1 MNPLQPLLTKVFV
14 EPINEVQSSQSN
26 IKIPISS
33 LLKGKVLFVGTT
45 CTDALKPGQ
54 TVLYEKGQGNP
65 FHHEGVDG
73 LFFEEKQLISIL

>member
-1 MNPLQPLLTKVFV
+1 MNPLQPLFSKVYV
-14 EPINEVQSSQSN
+14 EPINEAQSSQTN
-26 IKIPISS
+26 IKIPVSS

-45 CTDALKPGQ
+45 CADALKPGA

-73 LFFEEKQLISIL
+73 LFFEEKQLICVL